1 MVISPKLVAF
11 RTMTRIEYHI
21 ASSVV
26 EACLISANFSGF
38 WQHPILKW
46 KTETEMRIT
55 KKVSLVVCILYSSSF
70 WLEVLAV
77 SNNPRIRISKDCKTV
92 NQESFAN
99 YHLYLL
105 WGHSITTWTRW
116 GGEGRGSK
124 MSVFVHAQGIKTIH
138 AGWGRVGSKNG
149 KILST

>member
-26 EACLISANFSGF
+26 EACFISANFSGF

-55 KKVSLVVCILYSSSF
+55 KKSLVVCAFCIVVVFGWKCWLYQISHAF
-70 WLEVLAV
+70 AFR
-77 SNNPRIRISKDCKTV
+77 RIVKLWIKKVCQLPS
-92 NQESFAN
+92 
-99 YHLYLL
+99 YYL
-105 WGHSITTWTRW
+105 WGHSAIAFHLNSLFLAYLLTIF
-116 GGEGRGSK
+116 
-124 MSVFVHAQGIKTIH
+124 MIK
-138 AGWGRVGSKNG
+138 NY
-149 KILST
+149 LP